1 MIKPG
6 KAKIQDGLQ
15 HGDFKHVSA
24 GLLSGKHKMVAR
36 LTRHYT
42 FLFLVLVAF
51 QQSCRTGPV
60 APTPQPASEAEK
72 AESTAKTDAQTKSQS
87 AAIDRE
93 RSKDPQLSS
102 KSKPKQIERLPESI
116 VGAPG
121 KELASTRIAY
131 DTVLLERS
139 PHAPIHAGWQYR
151 KDRQSQIVG
160 FEFSN
165 RGGNRILPPRY
176 DIGKN
181 LLFTRD
187 FQFRF
192 DDRARQDIQLFIS
205 DWPPSRD
212 KQFRLSELMNSIF
225 HFFPRTYLPA
235 IFGSGARYVVT
246 LPTGEQV
253 EFDAN
258 TREILGGVFSETV
271 VDLNPDRAARKF
283 PGVNYVGKGVVVRAN
298 ARGTDP
304 RMGTTA
310 TITTGTPATDC
321 EKGTACSQCQVP
333 SKELWHQNGPVRF
346 KFSTDQEFDRYL
358 LSRCEFGLPGP
369 AIIALP
375 RE

>member
-1 MIKPG
+1 
-6 KAKIQDGLQ
+6 
-15 HGDFKHVSA
+15 
-24 GLLSGKHKMVAR
+24 MVAR

-42 FLFLVLVAF
+42 FLFFVLVAF

-60 APTPQPASEAEK
+60 APTPQPASETEK
-72 AESTAKTDAQTKSQS
+72 AESTAKTDAQTKSES
-87 AAIDRE
+87 TAIDQE
-93 RSKDPQLSS
+93 RSKDPKLS
-102 KSKPKQIERLPESI
+102 SKPKQSERLPESI

-212 KQFRLSELMNSIF
+212 KQFRLSELMNSVL
-225 HFFPRTYLPA
+225 HFFPRNYLPA
-235 IFGSGARYVVT
+235 ILGSDARYVVT

-253 EFDAN
+253 EFDAK
-258 TREILGGVFSETV
+258 TREILGGVFSETA
-271 VDLNPDRAARKF
+271 VDLNPDRAVAEVPRRQLRRQRRGCSRQCAGHRPTNREYSDDHYRNAGSGLRKRNRLQPMPSSVQRTLASKWRGSLQVF
-283 PGVNYVGKGVVVRAN
+283 DGPG
-298 ARGTDP
+298 
-304 RMGTTA
+304 
-310 TITTGTPATDC
+310 I
-321 EKGTACSQCQVP
+321 
-333 SKELWHQNGPVRF
+333 
-346 KFSTDQEFDRYL
+346 
-358 LSRCEFGLPGP
+358 
-369 AIIALP
+369 
-375 RE
+375 

>member
-15 HGDFKHVSA
+15 HGDLKPLTSL
-24 GLLSGKHKMVAR
+24 LLSGKHKMVAR

-60 APTPQPASEAEK
+60 APAPQRASEAEK
-72 AESTAKTDAQTKSQS
+72 AQPTGKSDAQTKSESTQ
-87 AAIDRE
+87 IDQE
-93 RSKDPQLSS
+93 RSKDPKLSIES
-102 KSKPKQIERLPESI
+102 KRIERLPESI

-121 KELASTRIAY
+121 RELASLKIAY
-131 DTVLLERS
+131 DTVLMERAS
-139 PHAPIHAGWQYR
+139 QLPIPAGWQYR
-151 KDRQSQIVG
+151 KDRQGQIVG

-165 RGGNRILPPRY
+165 RGGNGILPPRY

-205 DWPPSRD
+205 DWAPSRD
-212 KQFRLSELMNSIF
+212 KQFRLSGLMNSIF
-225 HFFPRTYLPA
+225 HFFPRNYLPA
-235 IFGSGARYVVT
+235 IVGSGARYVVT

-253 EFDAN
+253 EFDAK
-258 TREILGGVFSETV
+258 TREILGGVFSETA

-304 RMGTTA
+304 RMGNTA

-321 EKGTACSQCQVP
+321 EKGIACSQCQVP
-333 SKELWHQNGPVRF
+333 SKELWHQNGAVRF

-358 LSRCEFGLPGP
+358 LSRCGFGLPGP
-369 AIIALP
+369 TMTALP

>member
-1 MIKPG
+1 MIKPS
-6 KAKIQDGLQ
+6 KAKIQVGLQ

-24 GLLSGKHKMVAR
+24 GLLSGKHKMVAP

-72 AESTAKTDAQTKSQS
+72 AESTAKIDAQTKSQS
-87 AAIDRE
+87 ASIDQE

-102 KSKPKQIERLPESI
+102 KPKQSERLPESI

-121 KELASTRIAY
+121 KELASPKIAY
-131 DTVLLERS
+131 DTVLMERA
-139 PHAPIHAGWQYR
+139 PHASIHAGWQYR

-205 DWPPSRD
+205 DWAPSRD
-212 KQFRLSELMNSIF
+212 KQFRLSGLMNSIF
-225 HFFPRTYLPA
+225 HFFPRNYLPA
-235 IFGSGARYVVT
+235 IVGSGARYVVT

-253 EFDAN
+253 EFDAK
-258 TREILGGVFSETV
+258 TREILGGVFSETA
-271 VDLNPDRAARKF
+271 VDLNPDRATRKF
-283 PGVNYVGKGVVVRAN
+283 PGVNYVGKGVLVRAN

-304 RMGTTA
+304 RIGSTA
-310 TITTGTPATDC
+310 TITTGTPVPDC
-321 EKGTACSQCQVP
+321 DKGAACNQCQVP
-333 SKELWHQNGPVRF
+333 SKELWHQNGAVRF
-346 KFSTDQEFDRYL
+346 KFSTDPEFDRYL
-358 LSRCEFGLPGP
+358 LSRCGFGLPGP
-369 AIIALP
+369 AMIARP

>member
-1 MIKPG
+1 
-6 KAKIQDGLQ
+6 
-15 HGDFKHVSA
+15 
-24 GLLSGKHKMVAR
+24 MVVR
-36 LTRHYT
+36 RTQIYT
-42 FLFLVLVAF
+42 FLFFAVVAF
-51 QQSCRTGPV
+51 QQGCRTGPV
-60 APTPQPASEAEK
+60 GPAPQRASEAEK
-72 AESTAKTDAQTKSQS
+72 AESTGKSDAQTKSESTQ
-87 AAIDRE
+87 IDQQRNKE
-93 RSKDPQLSS
+93 PKLSS
-102 KSKPKQIERLPESI
+102 EPNQIERLPESI

-121 KELASTRIAY
+121 KELASSKIAY
-131 DTVLLERS
+131 DTVLMERS
-139 PHAPIHAGWQYR
+139 PYASIHAGWQYR
-151 KDRQSQIVG
+151 KDRQGQIVG

-165 RGGNRILPPRY
+165 RGGNGILPPRY

-205 DWPPSRD
+205 DWAPSRD
-212 KQFRLSELMNSIF
+212 KQFRLSGLMNSIF
-225 HFFPRTYLPA
+225 HFFPRNYLPA
-235 IFGSGARYVVT
+235 IVGSGARYVVT

-253 EFDAN
+253 EFDAK
-258 TREILGGVFSETV
+258 TREILGGVFSETA

-304 RMGTTA
+304 RMGNTA

-333 SKELWHQNGPVRF
+333 SKELWHQNGAVRF

-358 LSRCEFGLPGP
+358 LSRCGFGLPGP
-369 AIIALP
+369 AMIALP

>member
-15 HGDFKHVSA
+15 HGDLKPLTSL
-24 GLLSGKHKMVAR
+24 LLSGKHKMVAR

-60 APTPQPASEAEK
+60 APAPQRASEAEK
-72 AESTAKTDAQTKSQS
+72 AEPTGKSDAQTKSESTQ
-87 AAIDRE
+87 IDQE
-93 RSKDPQLSS
+93 RSKDPKLSIES
-102 KSKPKQIERLPESI
+102 KRIERLPESI

-121 KELASTRIAY
+121 RELASLKIAY
-131 DTVLLERS
+131 DTVLMERAS
-139 PHAPIHAGWQYR
+139 QLPIPAGWQYR
-151 KDRQSQIVG
+151 KDRQGQIVG

-165 RGGNRILPPRY
+165 RGGNGILPPRY

-205 DWPPSRD
+205 DWAPSRD
-212 KQFRLSELMNSIF
+212 KQFRLSGLMNSIF
-225 HFFPRTYLPA
+225 HFFPRNYLPA
-235 IFGSGARYVVT
+235 IVGSGARYVVT

-253 EFDAN
+253 EFDAK
-258 TREILGGVFSETV
+258 TREILGGVFSETA

-304 RMGTTA
+304 RMGNTA

-321 EKGTACSQCQVP
+321 EKGIACSQCQVP
-333 SKELWHQNGPVRF
+333 SKELWHQNGAVRF

-358 LSRCEFGLPGP
+358 LSRCGFGLPGP
-369 AIIALP
+369 TMTALP

>member
-1 MIKPG
+1 M
-6 KAKIQDGLQ
+6 
-15 HGDFKHVSA
+15 SA
-24 GLLSGKHKMVAR
+24 KHKMVLR
-36 LTRHYT
+36 RTQIYT
-42 FLFLVLVAF
+42 FLFFAVVAF

-60 APTPQPASEAEK
+60 APTSERGSEGEK
-72 AESTAKTDAQTKSQS
+72 AESAAKTDAQTKSES
-87 AAIDRE
+87 TAIDQE
-93 RSKDPQLSS
+93 RSKEPKLSS
-102 KSKPKQIERLPESI
+102 EPKQTERLPESI

-131 DTVLLERS
+131 DTMLLERS

-205 DWPPSRD
+205 DWAPSRD

-225 HFFPRTYLPA
+225 HFFPRNYLPA
-235 IFGSGARYVVT
+235 IVGSGARYVVT

-253 EFDAN
+253 EFDAK
-258 TREILGGVFSETV
+258 TREILGGVFSETA
-271 VDLNPDRAARKF
+271 VDLHPDRAARKF

-304 RMGTTA
+304 RMGNTA
-310 TITTGTPATDC
+310 TITTGAPAADC

-333 SKELWHQNGPVRF
+333 SKELWHQNGAVRF
-346 KFSTDQEFDRYL
+346 KFATDQEFDRYL
-358 LSRCEFGLPGP
+358 LSRCGFGLPSS
-369 AIIALP
+369 AMIALP
-375 RE
+375 RK

>member
-1 MIKPG
+1 MRRHPSVLLKPR
-6 KAKIQDGLQ
+6 KR
-15 HGDFKHVSA
+15 S
-24 GLLSGKHKMVAR
+24 LLR
-36 LTRHYT
+36 
-42 FLFLVLVAF
+42 
-51 QQSCRTGPV
+51 
-60 APTPQPASEAEK
+60 
-72 AESTAKTDAQTKSQS
+72 KTDAQTKSES
-87 AAIDRE
+87 TAIDQE

-102 KSKPKQIERLPESI
+102 EPKQSERLPESM

-225 HFFPRTYLPA
+225 HFFPRNYLPA

-258 TREILGGVFSETV
+258 TREILGGVFSETAGRPQSRSSGAEV
-271 VDLNPDRAARKF
+271 PRRQLRRQRRGCARQRA
-283 PGVNYVGKGVVVRAN
+283 G
-298 ARGTDP
+298 
-304 RMGTTA
+304 
-310 TITTGTPATDC
+310 
-321 EKGTACSQCQVP
+321 
-333 SKELWHQNGPVRF
+333 H
-346 KFSTDQEFDRYL
+346 
-358 LSRCEFGLPGP
+358 
-369 AIIALP
+369 
-375 RE
+375 

>member
-1 MIKPG
+1 
-6 KAKIQDGLQ
+6 
-15 HGDFKHVSA
+15 
-24 GLLSGKHKMVAR
+24 MVAR
-36 LTRHYT
+36 WAQNYT

-51 QQSCRTGPV
+51 QSSCRTGPV
-60 APTPQPASEAEK
+60 APTSQRAPEAQK
-72 AESTAKTDAQTKSQS
+72 AEPTGKSDTQS
-87 AAIDRE
+87 RPESVPIDQE
-93 RSKDPQLSS
+93 RSKDPQLSHAT
-102 KSKPKQIERLPESI
+102 KPAERLPESI

-121 KELASTRIAY
+121 KELASAKIAY
-131 DTVLLERS
+131 DTVLMERA
-139 PHAPIHAGWQYR
+139 PHASTHAGWQYR

-205 DWPPSRD
+205 DWAPSRD
-212 KQFRLSELMNSIF
+212 KQFRLSGLMNSVL
-225 HFFPRTYLPA
+225 HFFPRNYLPA
-235 IFGSGARYVVT
+235 ILGSDARYVVT

-253 EFDAN
+253 EFDAK
-258 TREILGGVFSETV
+258 TREILGGVFSETA

-304 RMGTTA
+304 RIGNRA
-310 TITTGTPATDC
+310 TITTGTPASDC
-321 EKGTACSQCQVP
+321 DKGAACSQCEVP
-333 SKELWHQNGPVRF
+333 SKELWHQNGAVRF
-346 KFSTDQEFDRYL
+346 RFSTDQEFDRYL
-358 LSRCEFGLPGP
+358 SSRCGFGIPGP
-369 AIIALP
+369 SAIAVP
-375 RE
+375 RESSPASVHTSTGYR

>member
-1 MIKPG
+1 MACNMAI
-6 KAKIQDGLQ
+6 
-15 HGDFKHVSA
+15 SNS
-24 GLLSGKHKMVAR
+24 LLSGKHKKVAR

-60 APTPQPASEAEK
+60 APAPQRASEAEK
-72 AESTAKTDAQTKSQS
+72 AESTAKTDAQTKSES
-87 AAIDRE
+87 TAIDR
-93 RSKDPQLSS
+93 SKEQKLSS
-102 KSKPKQIERLPESI
+102 ERKQTERLPESI

-176 DIGKN
+176 DIGTN

-205 DWPPSRD
+205 DWAPSRD

-235 IFGSGARYVVT
+235 IVGSGARYVVT

-253 EFDAN
+253 ELDAK
-258 TREILGGVFSETV
+258 TREILGGVFSETA

-283 PGVNYVGKGVVVRAN
+283 PGVNYAGKGVVVRAN

-304 RMGTTA
+304 RMGNTA
-310 TITTGTPATDC
+310 TITTGTLATDC

-358 LSRCEFGLPGP
+358 LSRCGFGLPGR
-369 AIIALP
+369 AIVNLS

>member
-6 KAKIQDGLQ
+6 KAKIQDGRQ

-60 APTPQPASEAEK
+60 EPTPQPASEAEK
-72 AESTAKTDAQTKSQS
+72 AESTAKIDAQTKSQS
-87 AAIDRE
+87 ASIDQE

-102 KSKPKQIERLPESI
+102 KPKQSERLPESI

-121 KELASTRIAY
+121 KELASPKIAY
-131 DTVLLERS
+131 DTVLMERA
-139 PHAPIHAGWQYR
+139 PHASIHAGWQYR

-205 DWPPSRD
+205 DWAPSRD
-212 KQFRLSELMNSIF
+212 KQFRLSELMNSVL
-225 HFFPRTYLPA
+225 HFFPRNYLPA
-235 IFGSGARYVVT
+235 ILGSDARYVVT

-253 EFDAN
+253 EFDAK
-258 TREILGGVFSETV
+258 TREILGGVFSETA

-283 PGVNYVGKGVVVRAN
+283 PGVNYLGKGVVVRAN

-304 RMGTTA
+304 RIGSTA
-310 TITTGTPATDC
+310 TITTGTPVPDC
-321 EKGTACSQCQVP
+321 DKGAACNQCQVP
-333 SKELWHQNGPVRF
+333 SKELWHQNGAVRF

-358 LSRCEFGLPGP
+358 LSRCRFGIPGP
-369 AIIALP
+369 SIVALP

>member
-15 HGDFKHVSA
+15 HGDLKPLTSL
-24 GLLSGKHKMVAR
+24 LLSGKHKMVAR

-60 APTPQPASEAEK
+60 APAPQRASEAEK
-72 AESTAKTDAQTKSQS
+72 AQPTGKSDAQTKSESTQ
-87 AAIDRE
+87 IDQE
-93 RSKDPQLSS
+93 RSKDPKLSIES
-102 KSKPKQIERLPESI
+102 KRIERLPESI

-121 KELASTRIAY
+121 RELASLKIAY
-131 DTVLLERS
+131 DTVLMERAS
-139 PHAPIHAGWQYR
+139 QLPIPAGWQYR
-151 KDRQSQIVG
+151 KDRQGQIVG

-165 RGGNRILPPRY
+165 RGGNGILPPRY
-176 DIGKN
+176 DILKN

-205 DWPPSRD
+205 DWAPSRD
-212 KQFRLSELMNSIF
+212 KQFRLSGLMNSIF
-225 HFFPRTYLPA
+225 HFFPRNYLPA
-235 IFGSGARYVVT
+235 IVGSGARYVVT

-253 EFDAN
+253 EFDAK
-258 TREILGGVFSETV
+258 TREILGGVFSETA

-304 RMGTTA
+304 RMGNTA

-321 EKGTACSQCQVP
+321 EKGIACSQCQVP
-333 SKELWHQNGPVRF
+333 SKELWHQNGAVRF

-358 LSRCEFGLPGP
+358 LSRCGFGLPGP
-369 AIIALP
+369 TMTALP